1 MLTLDIT
8 AAGVF
13 VGSNTGNDWSW
24 SSVTCTCGKCLNDT
38 QNSNLISYRFRSQQ
52 FRHFHTLIILSTQ
65 SSQNKIIC
73 TDYNKGDKS
82 IYIFMTN
89 ELWQNW
95 WDPNHG
101 SILRPVLWLLW
112 MLGAG
117 HCCGGCGHRSVT
129 PGEAAQ
135 EAAPGSGELLW
146 PPAHC
151 SSGRCTQGIER
162 QVCKHQISYYI
173 LGGFQSNKSSCQ
185 FLMDLY
191 YKYYLDL
198 GF

>member
-1 MLTLDIT
+1 MRSKSRFNSPPGDWAT
-8 AAGVF
+8 A
-13 VGSNTGNDWSW
+13 
-24 SSVTCTCGKCLNDT
+24 L
-38 QNSNLISYRFRSQQ
+38 
-52 FRHFHTLIILSTQ
+52 
-65 SSQNKIIC
+65 
-73 TDYNKGDKS
+73 
-82 IYIFMTN
+82 
-89 ELWQNW
+89 
-95 WDPNHG
+95 
-101 SILRPVLWLLW
+101 LLW

-185 FLMDLY
+185 FLMDLIIILFRFRVLAKRRKSKNY
-191 YKYYLDL
+191 NTKD
-198 GF
+198 F